1 MLGPAAVLVI
11 EGRQDELV
19 SLELALL
26 HAGQGWRGGVP
37 PLGDEDNEGE
47 RLAGALQQF
56 LVQEEKEQSQHWLSN
71 DVFNESYR
79 KEMLLQEQC
88 PAVTIL
94 CPCHQGARS
103 GGDQRMDG
111 TAPSRTTPL
120 VSRHTSK

>member
-26 HAGQGWRGGVP
+26 HAGQGWCGGVP

-94 CPCHQGARS
+94 CPCPQGARS

-111 TAPSRTTPL
+111 AAPSRTTPL

>member
-1 MLGPAAVLVI
+1 MLGPTAVLVI

-26 HAGQGWRGGVP
+26 HAGQGWHGGVP

-94 CPCHQGARS
+94 CLRAPGVV
-103 GGDQRMDG
+103 G
-111 TAPSRTTPL
+111 TRRWMAQLHPEQP
-120 VSRHTSK
+120 HW